1 MKTLLA
7 LLITSAAFAQ
17 TSGLDALGADTLG
30 DTQTSSP
37 ALSTVAKVEQKI
49 AEGMKMKCDPVHG
62 CALFVD
68 GGKGY
73 EVKVS
78 VGAGEGPNYNSGY
91 GGGGGINIY
100 SGNTS
105 EQYYGLAITFTY
117 SNFKCTRYVPEGT
130 YKVIETYQHLM
141 ASPEYVNKVFAA
153 WKKGED
159 MPTPDAV
166 KTALA
171 VLATVKPSQNNCG
184 QRNNN

>member
-17 TSGLDALGADTLG
+17 SSGLDALGADTLA
-30 DTQTSSP
+30 DSQSSTP
-37 ALSTVAKVEQKI
+37 ALGTVAKVEQKVT
-49 AEGMKMKCDPVHG
+49 EGVKMKCDAVNG

-78 VGAGEGPNYNSGY
+78 VGAGEGPNYSSGN
-91 GGGGGINIY
+91 GGGINIY
-100 SGNTS
+100 SGS
-105 EQYYGLAITFTY
+105 DSGQYYGLAITLTY
-117 SNFKCTRYVPEGT
+117 SNYKCTRYVPEGT
-130 YKVIETYQHLM
+130 YRIIETYQHLM
-141 ASPEYVNKVFAA
+141 ASQEYVSKVFAA

-184 QRNNN
+184 QRLNN

>member
-1 MKTLLA
+1 MKTLLV
-7 LLITSAAFAQ
+7 LLITSASFAQ
-17 TSGLDALGADTLG
+17 TSSLEALDADTLG
-30 DTQTSSP
+30 ETQSSNP

-49 AEGMKMKCDPVHG
+49 AEGMKMKCDPAYG

-73 EVKVS
+73 EVKVT
-78 VGAGEGPNYNSGY
+78 VGAGEGPNYNY

-100 SGNTS
+100 SGSNS
-105 EQYYGLAITFTY
+105 GEYYGLAITFTY

-130 YKVIETYQHLM
+130 YKIIETYQHLM
-141 ASPEYVNKVFAA
+141 ASPEYVNKVFSA

-184 QRNNN
+184 QGINN

>member
-17 TSGLDALGADTLG
+17 SSGLDALGADTLA
-30 DTQTSSP
+30 DSQSSTP
-37 ALSTVAKVEQKI
+37 ALGTVAKVEQKVT
-49 AEGMKMKCDPVHG
+49 EGVKMKCDAVNG
-62 CALFVD
+62 CALFVN

-78 VGAGEGPNYNSGY
+78 VGAGEGPNYNSGN
-91 GGGGGINIY
+91 GGGINIY
-100 SGNTS
+100 SGS
-105 EQYYGLAITFTY
+105 DSGQYYGLAITLTY

-130 YKVIETYQHLM
+130 YRIIETYQHLM
-141 ASPEYVNKVFAA
+141 ASQEYVSKVFAA

-184 QRNNN
+184 QRLTN

>member
-7 LLITSAAFAQ
+7 LLLTSAVFAQ

-30 DTQTSSP
+30 DAQTSSA

-49 AEGMKMKCDPVHG
+49 AEGMKMKCDPVYG

-73 EVKVS
+73 EVKIA
-78 VGAGEGPNYNSGY
+78 VGAGQGPNYNY
-91 GGGGGINIY
+91 GGGVNIY
-100 SGNTS
+100 SGANS
-105 EQYYGLAITFTY
+105 GEYYGLAITFTY
-117 SNFKCTRYVPEGT
+117 SNYKCTRYVPEGT
-130 YKVIETYQHLM
+130 YKVIETYQQLM
-141 ASPEYVNKVFAA
+141 ASPEYVNKVFSS

-171 VLATVKPSQNNCG
+171 VLATVKPSQSNCG
-184 QRNNN
+184 QRINN

>member
-1 MKTLLA
+1 MKILIM
-7 LLITSAAFAQ
+7 LLISMSAMAQ
-17 TSGLDALGADTLG
+17 TGLESLGDDTLG
-30 DTQTSSP
+30 EGHSANP

-49 AEGMKMKCDPVHG
+49 AEGMKMKCDAVIG

-73 EVKVS
+73 EIKVT
-78 VGAGEGPNYNSGY
+78 VGGGQGPNYSSN
-91 GGGGGINIY
+91 GGGVNIY
-100 SGNTS
+100 NGSSG

-130 YKVIETYQHLM
+130 FKIIETYQQLM
-141 ASPEYVNKVFAA
+141 ASPEYVNRVFAA

-166 KTALA
+166 KTALS
-171 VLATVKPSQNNCG
+171 VLATVKPS
-184 QRNNN
+184 RLTAVSV

>member
-1 MKTLLA
+1 MKTLFA

-17 TSGLDALGADTLG
+17 TSGLDALGAETLG
-30 DTQTSSP
+30 DAPSSTP
-37 ALSTVAKVEQKI
+37 SLSTVAKVEQKI
-49 AEGMKMKCDPVHG
+49 AEGMKMKCDPVAG

-73 EVKVS
+73 EVRVS
-78 VGAGEGPNYNSGY
+78 VGAGEGPNYGN

-100 SGNTS
+100 SGSNS
-105 EQYYGLAITFTY
+105 EPYYGLAITFTY

-130 YKVIETYQHLM
+130 YKFIETYQHLM
-141 ASPEYVNKVFAA
+141 ASQEYVSKVFAA

-171 VLATVKPSQNNCG
+171 VLATVKPSQSNCG
-184 QRNNN
+184 QRLTN

>member
-7 LLITSAAFAQ
+7 LFVTTAAFAQ
-17 TSGLDALGADTLG
+17 NSGLDALDANTLG
-30 DTQTSSP
+30 ESQSSTP
-37 ALSTVAKVEQKI
+37 ALSTVAKVEQKVT
-49 AEGMKMKCDPVHG
+49 EGVKMKCDPTAG

-68 GGKGY
+68 GGKGF
-73 EVKVS
+73 EVKVT
-78 VGAGEGPNYNSGY
+78 VGAGEGPNYNYG

-100 SGNTS
+100 GGSS
-105 EQYYGLAITFTY
+105 ADQYYGLAITFTY

-130 YKVIETYQHLM
+130 YRVIETYQHLM
-141 ASPEYVNKVFAA
+141 ASPEYVNKVFSA

-184 QRNNN
+184 QRITN